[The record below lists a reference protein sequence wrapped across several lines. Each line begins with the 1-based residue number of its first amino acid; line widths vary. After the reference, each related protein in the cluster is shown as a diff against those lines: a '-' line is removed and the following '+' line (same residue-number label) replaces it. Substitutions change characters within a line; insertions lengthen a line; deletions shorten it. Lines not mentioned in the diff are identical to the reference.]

1 MNKIIVKTNKNF
13 TDITNNIRETKEIK
27 NFLICINDH
36 IIDTN
41 KKTVIKKAF
50 QNMLLNNEI
59 TLEKLLETNIQISL
73 YSLWFFHTEPI
84 KIKDLFTITIK

>member
-1 MNKIIVKTNKNF
+1 MNKIIIKTNKNF
-13 TDITNNIRETKEIK
+13 TDITNNIRETREIK

-41 KKTVIKKAF
+41 KKTVIKKSF
-50 QNMLLNNEI
+50 QNMLVNNEI
-59 TLEKLLETNIQISL
+59 TLEKLLNTNINIYL
-73 YSLWFFHTEPI
+73 YSLWFYHTETI